1 MDRHEA
7 AESIRRYVDLGIPT
21 GGFLR
26 AVLAN
31 DLMEAVGRADESSL
45 LHLADICRFV
55 YNDIPS
61 NVHGSY
67 ARVDAHIAAKYAD
80 REKGVAHADPRD

>member
-1 MDRHEA
+1 MDKHEA
-7 AESIRRYVDLGIPT
+7 AESIRRYVDHGIPT

-45 LHLADICRFV
+45 MNLLAICQYV
-55 YNDIPS
+55 YNDIPAS
-61 NVHGSY
+61 VHGSY
-67 ARVDAHIAAKYAD
+67 ARVDAHLAAKQAESLQD
-80 REKGVAHADPRD
+80 GANG

>member
-1 MDRHEA
+1 MITEEIK
-7 AESIRRYVDLGIPT
+7 ESLKRYVENKIPT

-31 DLMEAVGRADESSL
+31 DLFEAVGRADAVNRHIL
-45 LHLADICRFV
+45 FDICSYI

-61 NVHGSY
+61 SCWGSY
-67 ARVDAHIAAKYAD
+67 EKVDKWLGIEDSIFKHYV
-80 REKGVAHADPRD
+80 EL